1 MEKRRPIGVTIF
13 TLLVLAFGVIT
24 TYFAIIGM
32 RLFPSGLFKNLSA
45 LKLVWILLPF
55 GILYI
60 ASGIGI
66 SFLKQWGRK
75 TLLITSPFILI
86 IYIFLIIV
94 KGIDIRFMTILYV
107 LMPILFLYYFTRL
120 KVKEQFK

>member
-1 MEKRRPIGVTIF
+1 MEKKKSIGVMIL
-13 TLLVLAFGVIT
+13 TLLILIFGLIT
-24 TYFAIIGM
+24 TYFAIIGI
-32 RLFPSGLFKNLSA
+32 RLFPSGLFKNLPA

-66 SFLKQWGRK
+66 LFLKEWGRK
-75 TLLITSPFILI
+75 MLLMTSPFIFLIYLLLLI
-86 IYIFLIIV
+86 IG
-94 KGIDIRFMTILYV
+94 GIDMRIMTILYV
-107 LMPILFLYYFTRL
+107 LMPILFLYFFTRP